1 MLHSKSRDF
10 SIRTVLYV
18 VPHLIILFRTDDV
31 GEMLSKVAEV
41 MPNWIEVKTVVGI
54 KYIKMLDKKLDPNL
68 IESTCAEKIKS
79 LKPTNP
85 IKT

>member
-1 MLHSKSRDF
+1 MYLGNELNWAYF
-10 SIRTVLYV
+10 T
-18 VPHLIILFRTDDV
+18 ILFSTDDV
-31 GEMLSKVAEV
+31 GVMLEKVFEV
-41 MPNWIEVKTVVGI
+41 MPHWIEVKTVVGI

>member
-1 MLHSKSRDF
+1 MKAFKWKNRGF
-10 SIRTVLYV
+10 IRNSLKHY
-18 VPHLIILFRTDDV
+18 LIVIFRTDDV